1 MSDGLLDKVDKDG
14 YKDSVHKGDN
24 IVNDPSAIIDAY
36 ERGQQSAGGLLDRV
50 DADSSSDSN
59 DTQSDVM
66 AENLSHD
73 NSSNTSANSI
83 LSTDFG
89 GTLIGIFVAIILP
102 FFIVMWAGMNAA
114 MPLVIIG
121 GVAIAW
127 FLLGLRNPM
136 DQGTSAIISGSSV
149 IFVAVMLAVTPTLL
163 GTVVTGTMSFGGIE
177 FSEDGSEFD
186 VKVRQNGGSGSH
198 DAIVSIVRNGAS
210 VYDSTHT
217 FQIDS
222 SDGLG
227 DYGSFT
233 ISVDSVYSGNALGSS
248 GSEYTI
254 DVTVGSQK
262 WSNNLDSNFMTRTVT
277 EGQTDVTPVFIGEG
291 SGQSCDDGSVR
302 CVSGVSLSV
311 WAGLESQ
318 NSPLALPWA
327 NFNFTASMT
336 GPSGT
341 VVAYPTVEVSTTS
354 ASWDSEGGLYG
365 DGTAIMGDEGYAILQ
380 LEGDAEQETLSIVSR
395 DMWQGDEKGCYTF
408 TVTITQDP
416 FWGEETVTASS
427 EHSFQSQ
434 DGSETW
440 LPGC

>member
-1 MSDGLLDKVDKDG
+1 MS
-14 YKDSVHKGDN
+14 
-24 IVNDPSAIIDAY
+24 
-36 ERGQQSAGGLLDRV
+36 GGLLDRV
-50 DADSSSDSN
+50 EVEADEEPELKVEETTVSEAPISE
-59 DTQSDVM
+59 DVGGSM
-66 AENLSHD
+66 EGLLGRTFTA
-73 NSSNTSANSI
+73 I
-83 LSTDFG
+83 LAT
-89 GTLIGIFVAIILP
+89 IVVP
-102 FFIVMWAGMNAA
+102 FFLVMWFDEYIPISLNAL
-114 MPLVIIG
+114 MPLI
-121 GVAIAW
+121 
-127 FLLGLRNPM
+127 LLGGAGVSWFWLGLQNPLE
-136 DQGTSAIISGSSV
+136 QGPTAIMSAAIV
-149 IFVAVMLAVTPTLL
+149 VLVALMLAVTPTLL
-163 GTVVTGTMSFGGIE
+163 GTVITGSMSFGGIQA
-177 FSEDGSEFD
+177 SDDGSEFE
-186 VKVRQNGGSGSH
+186 VKIRQNGGSGSH
-198 DAIVSIVRNGAS
+198 DAVVNIVRNGVS

-217 FQIDS
+217 FSIDK

-227 DYGSFT
+227 DYGLFT
-233 ISVDSVYSGNALGSS
+233 IPVDSVYSGNALGSS
-248 GSEYTI
+248 GGEYTI
-254 DVTVGSQK
+254 DVGIGGQT
-262 WSNNLDSNFMTRTVT
+262 WSNTLDSNFMTRTVT

-341 VVAYPTVEVSTTS
+341 IVTYPTVEVSMTS

-427 EHSFQSQ
+427 EHSFESQ